1 MKKGVPKNCAE
12 LKGKSKRQSL
22 VFNKVTGLRPTTL
35 LKKRLWHRRFPVNFA
50 KILKTPFLKNTF
62 GRLLLDVVPVH
73 KKKEKTDNANYRLVS
88 ILPKLPKIYEK
99 VMYQQF
105 YDHFD
110 SILSPKQCG
119 FRKSHSDREIQK
131 IKK

>member
-50 KILKTPFLKNTF
+50 KILTTPFL
-62 GRLLLDVVPVH
+62 
-73 KKKEKTDNANYRLVS
+73 
-88 ILPKLPKIYEK
+88 
-99 VMYQQF
+99 
-105 YDHFD
+105 
-110 SILSPKQCG
+110 
-119 FRKSHSDREIQK
+119 
-131 IKK
+131 